1 MSKIINYDYMSKIIN
16 YVSIALVILLLIL
29 GAYTYPKPT
38 SKEVKTEEPSLE
50 QLKKIND
57 EALEKTKKELKD
69 KELEAQILELK
80 KQQESLKV
88 QS

>member
-1 MSKIINYDYMSKIIN
+1 MSKIINYA
-16 YVSIALVILLLIL
+16 SIAVIILLLIV

-38 SKEVKTEEPSLE
+38 VKEVKAEQPSLE

-57 EALEKTKKELKD
+57 EALEKVKKDLKD
-69 KELEAQILELK
+69 KEIEAQILDLK

>member
-1 MSKIINYDYMSKIIN
+1 MSTKIIN
-16 YVSIALVILLLIL
+16 YVSIALVILLLIV